1 MRHAELKSKQT
12 LSRQQAAQRQK
23 HRTTLEDNRKPEVPV
38 IQQKPNHTGLP
49 DQLKS
54 GMENLSGMSLD
65 HVKVHYNSD
74 KPATVQAHAYAQG
87 SEIHLASGQEKHLPH
102 ELGHVVQQAKGQ
114 IQATTSV
121 GQVAVNDSPV
131 LEHEADQMGA
141 MALQRHPAEPK
152 VSQHHDVLPAYQ
164 TKAPM
169 QLSSF
174 VIQRVI
180 DPAVVR
186 AACQRLGLP
195 DSGHKIVE
203 VPPGVMANTKFKNYP
218 PGHVIGL
225 SAEEQ
230 DESLTSIQ
238 VGAGKESEY
247 VDATAELL
255 LSLLGGA
262 AYNHHL
268 GAVIIT
274 TGMVNYERNLLH
286 ELGHHKQNTMSGFN
300 GDNTTT
306 LLLEYHNVLM
316 HENLHP
322 GAKRVSYGMDRTQ
335 GWLTKWETF
344 TTEGQKVDF
353 LEQKARDLIEMEET
367 LYQKI
372 SHSAKK
378 KEKDLEVYGET
389 AHKMSEEISTID
401 KGSDNNLYVVR
412 TLYNMIKEL
421 ESKY

>member
-1 MRHAELKSKQT
+1 MTHAELKSKPT
-12 LSRQQAAQRQK
+12 LSRQQAAQRQS
-23 HRTTLEDNRKPEVPV
+23 RAILADNRQSATPV
-38 IQQKPNHTGLP
+38 IQQQPNHTGLP

-65 HVKVHYNSD
+65 HVRVHYNSD

-114 IQATTSV
+114 VQATTSV
-121 GQVAVNDSPV
+121 GHVAVNDSPV

-141 MALQRHPAEPK
+141 IALQRYPIEPNT
-152 VSQHHDVLPAYQ
+152 SQISVYQ
-164 TKAPM
+164 TRGPL
-169 QLSSF
+169 QLSTS

-203 VPPGVMANTKFKNYP
+203 VPPKVMANTKFKDYP
-218 PGHVIGL
+218 PGHVIGF
-225 SAEEQ
+225 SAEEL
-230 DESLTSIQ
+230 DLSMTSAQ
-238 VGAGKESEY
+238 YGTGQESEY
-247 VDATAELL
+247 EEATAQDL
-255 LSLLGGA
+255 LSLAGGA

-268 GAVIIT
+268 GAVFIT
-274 TGMVNYERNLLH
+274 AKMVNYERNLLH
-286 ELGHHKQNTMSGFN
+286 ELGHHKQNTVSGFN

-316 HENLHP
+316 NENLHP

-335 GWLTKWETF
+335 GWLTKWEKF
-344 TTEGQKVDF
+344 TTEDQKVDF
-353 LEQKARDLIEMEET
+353 LEQKARELIEMEET

-378 KEKDLEVYGET
+378 KENDLEVYGET